1 MHDPV
6 TATLLALGAL
16 PTASGAT
23 PLAVSGTTAAVVAAL
38 DPFVTWLRTL
48 PDWQSAAVLVLLGLA
63 ISRVVSRIAIETVG
77 HAVDH
82 TDTAY
87 DDAIFEELRLPV
99 DVTLALV
106 GAFLATEYVLAT
118 GTTSFLLR
126 GVAAT
131 ILLAV
136 WARSLVRL
144 GDRVLDIYDEK
155 TPEATDF
162 GPIFQNLWSFFV
174 LVATLYL
181 LLSAWGVDV
190 TPLLASAG
198 IAGIAVGFA
207 AKDTVANFFG
217 SIALYVDDTYKV
229 GDYVVLDTFEG
240 TVLDVSIR
248 STRLLT
254 RDNVIVTV
262 PNSVLNAATIIN
274 QSAPARKTRIKVPV
288 GVAYG
293 TDADLVEELL
303 TEIAVAED
311 LVVDTPDPRVRFRR
325 FGDSALEFEL
335 LCWVE
340 SPMLDARTTHALNKA
355 IYAAFTEHGIE
366 IPFPQRDLH
375 VRSMATDAD
384 DVPVVGGEHP
394 TEGVNVTETMD

>member
-6 TATLLALGAL
+6 FAAVLALA
-16 PTASGAT
+16 AT
-23 PLAVSGTTAAVVAAL
+23 PLATATPLAAADTVAVL
-38 DPFVTWLRTL
+38 DPFVAWLRTL
-48 PDWQSAAVLVLLGLA
+48 PDWQSAAVLVVLGLVV
-63 ISRVVSRIAIETVG
+63 SRVVSRLAIETIG
-77 HAVDH
+77 RAVDH
-82 TDTAY
+82 TDTSY

-106 GAFLATEYVLAT
+106 GAFLATEYVLAV

-126 GVAAT
+126 GIAAT
-131 ILLAV
+131 ALLAV
-136 WARSLVRL
+136 WGRGLVRL
-144 GDRVLDIYDEK
+144 GDRMLDIYDQQ

-174 LVATLYL
+174 LVAALYL
-181 LLSAWGVDV
+181 LLSAWQIDV

-198 IAGIAVGFA
+198 IAGIAIGFA

-229 GDYVVLDTFEG
+229 GDYVELDNIEG

-248 STRLLT
+248 STQLLT
-254 RDNVIVTV
+254 RDNVVVTV
-262 PNSVLNAATIIN
+262 PNSVLNAATIVN
-274 QSAPARKTRIKVPV
+274 RSGPARKTRIKVPV

-293 TDADLVEELL
+293 TDADLVEDLL

-340 SPMLDARTTHALNKA
+340 SPMLDARATHALNKA
-355 IYAAFTEHGIE
+355 IYAAFVEHDVE

-375 VRSMATDAD
+375 VRSTAPDAE
-384 DVPVVGGEHP
+384 DVPVVGGD
-394 TEGVNVTETMD
+394 GVSPNADVAETVD